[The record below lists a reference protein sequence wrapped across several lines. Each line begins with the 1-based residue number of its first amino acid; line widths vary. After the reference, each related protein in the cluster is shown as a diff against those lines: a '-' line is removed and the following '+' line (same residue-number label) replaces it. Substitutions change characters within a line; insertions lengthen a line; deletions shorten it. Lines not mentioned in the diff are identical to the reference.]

1 MRPTGTKSIASNRRA
16 RHDFDITDSLECG
29 IALQGSEVKSLREAK
44 VQIADSFARI
54 ENGEAWVYGIHISPY
69 SHAFGVGAHD
79 PDRARKLLMHK
90 SEVEKLGSRVA
101 LERVSLVPLRLY
113 FVDGRAKLE
122 LGIGK
127 GRKQEDRRQAMKER
141 DAKKEMDRALGRAA
155 KGMV

>member
-16 RHDFDITDSLECG
+16 RHDFAITDSLECG

-44 VQIADSFARI
+44 VQIADAFARI
-54 ENGEAWVYGIHISPY
+54 EGREAWVYGIHISPY
-69 SHAFGVGAHD
+69 SHANGVGAHD
-79 PDRARKLLMHK
+79 PDRPRKLLMHRG
-90 SEVEKLGSRVA
+90 ELDKLATRVA
-101 LERVSLVPLRLY
+101 LERVSLVPLSLY

-122 LGIGK
+122 LGVGK

-155 KGMV
+155 KGMI

>member
-16 RHDFDITDSLECG
+16 RHDFAITDSIECG

-44 VQIADSFARI
+44 VQIADAFARI

-69 SHAFGVGAHD
+69 SHAVGVGAHD
-79 PDRARKLLMHK
+79 PDRARKLLLHK
-90 SEVEKLGSRVA
+90 GELEKLASRVA
-101 LERVSLVPLRLY
+101 LERVSLVPLSLY

-155 KGMV
+155 KGMI

>member
-16 RHDFDITDSLECG
+16 RHDFAITDSIECG

-69 SHAFGVGAHD
+69 SHAVGVGAHD

-101 LERVSLVPLRLY
+101 LERVSLVPLSLY

-122 LGIGK
+122 LGVGK

-155 KGMV
+155 KGM